1 METTNEKIE
10 KFSQSVTLKAVIIG
24 VLTLLM
30 LIPGSMIQE
39 LIHERQN
46 RSRETIEKI
55 NSKWSNAQT
64 INGPV
69 LVIPY
74 KTTTTDEKKT
84 TKTEN
89 HTFNLAPEML
99 IITSKLTPEERHYGI
114 YKSILYKSSLDI
126 SGNFKAI
133 DQKQIEGEPQW
144 GDAYI
149 RLGLSDLR
157 GITKNIDFE
166 INKQHF
172 TAETGGNDDAI
183 GQGLIISLK
192 NAALFQSAKRLDF
205 HCNMDLNGSSNINFI
220 PMGRSTQVLVEG
232 NWKAPGF
239 IGNFTPQYKI
249 NETGFTA
256 RWNILH
262 FNRNIPESWKDGNI
276 IDTADNSFGVNLVD
290 TVDHYQLNMRSNKYA
305 LMFIALTFVVFF
317 FVEVLTRKRI
327 HPIQYLL
334 VGVALILFYSLL
346 LSISEQLNFGISY
359 LIASIATI
367 GLITVYANSIFKNKT
382 QTGILAFLLG
392 ILYVFL
398 YVVLQ
403 LEDVALLIGSI
414 GLFVIL
420 GIIMYLSHKI
430 KWYNEDTSPKMK
442 Q

>member
-10 KFSQSVTLKAVIIG
+10 KFSQSVTLKAIIIG

-64 INGPV
+64 ITGPV

-74 KTTTTDEKKT
+74 KITTTDEKKNSN
-84 TKTEN
+84 TEN
-89 HTFNLAPEML
+89 HTFNLAPESL
-99 IITSKLTPEERHYGI
+99 IIKSKLTPEERHYGI

-144 GDAYI
+144 ADAYI

-249 NETGFTA
+249 NETGFKA

-305 LMFIALTFVVFF
+305 LMFIALTFIVFF

-334 VGVALILFYSLL
+334 VGVALILFCKHPKS
-346 LSISEQLNFGISY
+346 
-359 LIASIATI
+359 A
-367 GLITVYANSIFKNKT
+367 
-382 QTGILAFLLG
+382 
-392 ILYVFL
+392 
-398 YVVLQ
+398 
-403 LEDVALLIGSI
+403 AL
-414 GLFVIL
+414 
-420 GIIMYLSHKI
+420 
-430 KWYNEDTSPKMK
+430 
-442 Q
+442 

>member
-1 METTNEKIE
+1 
-10 KFSQSVTLKAVIIG
+10 
-24 VLTLLM
+24 
-30 LIPGSMIQE
+30 
-39 LIHERQN
+39 
-46 RSRETIEKI
+46 
-55 NSKWSNAQT
+55 
-64 INGPV
+64 
-69 LVIPY
+69 
-74 KTTTTDEKKT
+74 
-84 TKTEN
+84 
-89 HTFNLAPEML
+89 
-99 IITSKLTPEERHYGI
+99 
-114 YKSILYKSSLDI
+114 
-126 SGNFKAI
+126 
-133 DQKQIEGEPQW
+133 
-144 GDAYI
+144 
-149 RLGLSDLR
+149 
-157 GITKNIDFE
+157 
-166 INKQHF
+166 
-172 TAETGGNDDAI
+172 
-183 GQGLIISLK
+183 
-192 NAALFQSAKRLDF
+192 
-205 HCNMDLNGSSNINFI
+205 MDLNGSSNINFI
-220 PMGRSTQVLVEG
+220 PVGRSTQVLVEG

-305 LMFIALTFVVFF
+305 LMFIALTFIVFF

-346 LSISEQLNFGISY
+346 LSISEQLNFGLSY

-403 LEDVALLIGSI
+403 LEDIALLIGSI

>member
-144 GDAYI
+144 GDA
-149 RLGLSDLR
+149 
-157 GITKNIDFE
+157 
-166 INKQHF
+166 
-172 TAETGGNDDAI
+172 
-183 GQGLIISLK
+183 
-192 NAALFQSAKRLDF
+192 
-205 HCNMDLNGSSNINFI
+205 
-220 PMGRSTQVLVEG
+220 
-232 NWKAPGF
+232 
-239 IGNFTPQYKI
+239 
-249 NETGFTA
+249 
-256 RWNILH
+256 
-262 FNRNIPESWKDGNI
+262 
-276 IDTADNSFGVNLVD
+276 
-290 TVDHYQLNMRSNKYA
+290 
-305 LMFIALTFVVFF
+305 
-317 FVEVLTRKRI
+317 
-327 HPIQYLL
+327 
-334 VGVALILFYSLL
+334 
-346 LSISEQLNFGISY
+346 
-359 LIASIATI
+359 
-367 GLITVYANSIFKNKT
+367 
-382 QTGILAFLLG
+382 
-392 ILYVFL
+392 
-398 YVVLQ
+398 
-403 LEDVALLIGSI
+403 
-414 GLFVIL
+414 
-420 GIIMYLSHKI
+420 
-430 KWYNEDTSPKMK
+430 
-442 Q
+442 